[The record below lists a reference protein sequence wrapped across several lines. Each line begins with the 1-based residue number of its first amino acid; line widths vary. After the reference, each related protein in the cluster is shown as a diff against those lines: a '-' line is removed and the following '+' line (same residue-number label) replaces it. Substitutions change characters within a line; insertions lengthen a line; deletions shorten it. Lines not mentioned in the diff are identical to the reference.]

1 MIVNIFSNILN
12 LIIPIIKNEFVLLS
26 SSSQNPQSS
35 KNNYDIIEYKSSNK
49 KIIKNMEFFQY

>member
-35 KNNYDIIEYKSSNK
+35 KKNYDIIEYKSSNK
-49 KIIKNMEFFQY
+49 KIIKNMEFFQ